1 METNA
6 NSKLLATLLSQAH
19 IGFTGLIT
27 TKKPTVR
34 GGVEYGNDQVHVTVF
49 TGFRYDRLVQRSLD
63 ALPTLDAQK
72 VVASLANKG
81 HTVTLADVE
90 MARAELKASFES
102 SLAGTN
108 EATTDHVY
116 EPLVVVDETTGEK
129 VTVRSG
135 RVYKCVAGMM
145 DENGTPRLCHC
156 RNCTGDPKAPLPGTT
171 YLQGLQVYSKVLTP
185 APNGPAP
192 EPKSSAKTLAKNAL
206 KHQLPIGRYVSYAL
220 EPGTDFALRAG
231 GTARIQAQNNGFV
244 VTDDIVNLMAKA
256 V

>member
-6 NSKLLATLLSQAH
+6 NSKLLATLMEQAH
-19 IGFTGLIT
+19 VGFSGLVI
-27 TKKPTVR
+27 TKKGTVK
-34 GGVEYGNDQVHVTVF
+34 GGTLYGNDQVHVTVF
-49 TGFRYDRLVQRSLD
+49 SGFHYDRLVQRSLD
-63 ALPTLDAQK
+63 ALPALDAQK
-72 VVASLANKG
+72 VVANLADKG
-81 HTVTLADVE
+81 HTITLADVE
-90 MARAELKASFES
+90 QAREELRISFES
-102 SLAGTN
+102 SLAGTS
-108 EATTDHVY
+108 EATTSHVY
-116 EPLVVVDETTGEK
+116 EPLVVKDGSEETT
-129 VTVRSG
+129 VRGS
-135 RVYKCVAGMM
+135 RVYKCVAGSK